1 MCNGCR
7 EHYCQFDEIVIQ
19 HEEFRS
25 FTNPPYTG
33 LPAKKLG
40 NAYYHC
46 RLSCILLK
54 WPAFYAQLLVVQDEV
69 KERLSDSQ
77 KMLLHNEFGITI

>member
-7 EHYCQFDEIVIQ
+7 KHYCQFDEIVIQ
-19 HEEFRS
+19 HDEVCS
-25 FTNPPYTG
+25 FTNPHTG

-46 RLSCILLK
+46 QLSCILLK
-54 WPAFYAQLLVVQDEV
+54 WPTFYAQLLVVPDEV
-69 KERLSDSQ
+69 KDVCRILKRCCCIMS
-77 KMLLHNEFGITI
+77 LV